1 MTTTPV
7 FLLKNPMDRGVWGA
21 TDQGVTE
28 SDTTKHAHTQL
39 MFIRLFSENYHE
51 YFSENDLLIQD

>member
-1 MTTTPV
+1 
-7 FLLKNPMDRGVWGA
+7 MDRGVWGA

-28 SDTTKHAHTQL
+28 SDMTKHAHTQL

-51 YFSENDLLIQD
+51 YFRENDLLIQD